1 VADRVAIVT
10 GANTGIGL
18 AIAERL
24 LTDGWKLG
32 YATQDNEEKHQG
44 PLADLQKQYGDERV
58 HWVWGSIADPDVPE
72 RLVAETVRAHGR
84 IDALVNNAGLSTAKP
99 FLDLTVDD
107 FDLTFDVDVRGS
119 FLAAQAAA
127 RRMKEQG
134 GGSIVNITSVHEHI
148 PRPDFAVYAAAKAA
162 LGMLSRNLA
171 LELAEY
177 GIRVNS
183 VAPGVIATPRNQADA
198 ERLDPEVPLG
208 RPGKPEEVAA
218 LVAWLCSDE
227 ASYVTGASYIIDGG
241 MVQQVVKTPA

>member
-1 VADRVAIVT
+1 MPVALVT

-18 AIAERL
+18 AISERL
-24 LTDGWKLG
+24 LADGWMLG
-32 YATQDNEEKHQG
+32 YATQDDEEKHRG
-44 PLADLQKQYGDERV
+44 PLVDLQTQYGDERIC
-58 HWVWGSIADPDVPE
+58 WVWGSIADADVPE
-72 RLVAETVRAHGR
+72 RLVAETVQTLGR
-84 IDALVNNAGLSTAKP
+84 LDALVNNAGLSTAKP
-99 FLDLTVDD
+99 FLELTVDD

-127 RRMKEQG
+127 RRMKEQD

-148 PRPDFAVYAAAKAA
+148 PRADFSIYAAAKAA

-171 LELAEY
+171 LELAQY

-218 LVAWLCSDE
+218 LVAWLCSEE
-227 ASYVTGASYIIDGG
+227 ASYVTGSSYVMDGG
-241 MVQQVVKTPA
+241 MIQQVVSVPA